1 MRNVAPIMFTSQLGL
16 CFFTT
21 NFKDVC
27 ILRVTTTMVRN
38 WHLCTSQVLDGG
50 NNHYISSDGDFG
62 LVILSQKGSIYHYY
76 SKIPE
81 TD

>member
-1 MRNVAPIMFTSQLGL
+1 
-16 CFFTT
+16 
-21 NFKDVC
+21 
-27 ILRVTTTMVRN
+27 MVRN

-62 LVILSQKGSIYHYY
+62 LVILSQKDSIYHYY